1 MRRVTGLVVSALG
14 AFLIVMALLT
24 RFVVVGE
31 AVKFPLNE
39 NTISTLAASNA
50 SYFSPASLAEKTG
63 VTLEDTTTVQGDN
76 AAGTETRAVWNEFS
90 YVYDLTNHS
99 AVSYSTNRLAFD
111 RRTGE
116 LLNCCGSAIGPRSD
130 ATMSGLGSV
139 WPLGTKKTTY
149 QVFDTTLLKP
159 VPTKYTGTA
168 VVNGENTYKF
178 VETVAPTQAGT
189 QTLPGSLAGAPDQQ
203 SVTVPEFYAA
213 TTTEYVDPITGAPV
227 KAVSQQHLYLQNSA
241 GQEVLTLTN
250 ATFTSTPASIAAA
263 VKTAKHYDGE
273 IGLVSVTLPLSFG
286 IAGLVLLLI
295 GAILVLTSRE
305 EYYEY
310 EEYPT
315 GQVTA

>member
-1 MRRVTGLVVSALG
+1 MRRVTGLVASALG
-14 AFLIVMALLT
+14 AFLIVLAVLT

-39 NTISTLAASNA
+39 NTISTLEAPNA
-50 SYFSPASLAEKTG
+50 SYFSAAKLAEQTG

-90 YVYDLTNHS
+90 YIYDLTNHS
-99 AVSYSTNRLAFD
+99 AVQYSTNRLAFD

-116 LLNCCGSAIGPRSD
+116 LINCCGSAIGIN
-130 ATMSGLGSV
+130 TTLNMSGLGSV
-139 WPLGTKKTTY
+139 WPLGTQKKTY
-149 QVFDTTLLKP
+149 QVYDTTLLKP
-159 VPTKYTGTA
+159 VPTTYEGTA
-168 VVNGENTYKF
+168 VVDGESTYKF
-178 VETVAPTQAGT
+178 VETVAPTKSGT
-189 QTLPGSLAGAPDQQ
+189 QTLPGSLVGIKDQQ
-203 SVTVPEFYAA
+203 SVTLPEYYSA

-227 KAVSQQHLYLQNSA
+227 EGVSHQDLYLQNSA
-241 GQEVLTLTN
+241 GQPVLTLTN

-273 IGLVSVTLPLSFG
+273 ISLISVILPVVLGL
-286 IAGLVLLLI
+286 AGLILLVL
-295 GAILVLTSRE
+295 GTILVLTSRE

-310 EEYPT
+310 EEYPA